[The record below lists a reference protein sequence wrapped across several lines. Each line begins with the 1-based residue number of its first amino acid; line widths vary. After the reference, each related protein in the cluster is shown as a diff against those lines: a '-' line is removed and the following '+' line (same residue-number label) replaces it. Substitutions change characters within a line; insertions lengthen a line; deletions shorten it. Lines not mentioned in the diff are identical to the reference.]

1 MSVQTINNFIRPHS
15 TQQIIYTLQT
25 GHSMP
30 FESFMRSCEAQY
42 SFPGL
47 MDTSNYL
54 CNVSCAHIVSSVPI
68 VNHDTLYLLL
78 SELNTDLPPDYSGK
92 LQDFLNELN
101 KSDGVLSSFKDF
113 LETIKS
119 NSFRIAKEYKSS
131 LDKYQSE
138 LVPFISKEFGIDKWI
153 KELLINDN
161 DSIKFKLS
169 GAGVPADSKLYD
181 SFSKEEL
188 IIVYHQGIKNVSSLY
203 DQANDVKNTLEKF
216 KQQFVSPTFD
226 NVLVQANAKSNE
238 NQVLENNYNQ
248 LLDHIKKFKEE
259 TLSQVPNIRDV
270 EDIQLLSSPSPSSSN
285 S

>member
-30 FESFMRSCEAQY
+30 FESFLRSCEAQY

-47 MDTSNYL
+47 MDTSTYL
-54 CNVSCAHIVSSVPI
+54 CNVSCAHIVSSVPV
-68 VNHDTLYLLL
+68 VNHDMLYLLL
-78 SELNTDLPPDYSGK
+78 SELNTDLPPDYSNK

-119 NSFRIAKEYKSS
+119 NSFKIAKEYKGS

-161 DSIKFKLS
+161 DSIKSKLS

-188 IIVYHQGIKNVSSLY
+188 IIAYHQGIKNVSSLY
-203 DQANDVKNTLEKF
+203 DQANEVKNTLEKF

-238 NQVLENNYNQ
+238 NQVLENNYKH

-259 TLSQVPNIRDV
+259 TLSHVPDIRNVD
-270 EDIQLLSSPSPSSSN
+270 DIQLLSPPSPSSSN